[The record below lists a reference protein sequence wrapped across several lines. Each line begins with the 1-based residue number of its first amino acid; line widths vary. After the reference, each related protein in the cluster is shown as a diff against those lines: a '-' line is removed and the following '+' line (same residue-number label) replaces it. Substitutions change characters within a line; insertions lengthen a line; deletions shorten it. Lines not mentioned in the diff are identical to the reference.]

1 MKKTLLFFAA
11 VAMAAPAWAEVLTT
25 DTFDPDVHRVPNP
38 INLVVNGSFNDPDF
52 EFCVNYVT
60 VKDAAGDSIG
70 TEARY
75 GNPYGWGDYHSV
87 VSEGGT
93 LPGWTYSTGG
103 LWNGVIELLSHDE
116 PDDWWVEP
124 GNTYCVRALHYY
136 DNGWTTLDLV
146 GEAKGLEI
154 GKTYTLDLMVWYNF
168 PDNQPG
174 NPKFSIKVTDDE
186 GLGEGYP
193 SEDITPEVYVDEIKG
208 DKTYTWY
215 WGAQGGWNFYKTTFT
230 ARHETVQVHLKSG
243 VWNYE
248 GVTSHN
254 NWVNWDEVRIYDPAT
269 QGQGDSV
276 ASVAVDAE
284 QATEI
289 YTLQGVRV
297 PSTAN
302 LHGVYIVK
310 QGNKATKVVY

>member
-11 VAMAAPAWAEVLTT
+11 IAMAAPAWAEVYTT
-25 DTFDPDVHRVPNP
+25 DTFDPDEHRVPNP
-38 INLVVNGSFNDPDF
+38 INLVVNGDFNDPDF
-52 EFCVNYVT
+52 ELCVIYET
-60 VKDAAGDSIG
+60 VKDEAGDSIG

-87 VSEGGT
+87 VSDGGT
-93 LPGWTYSTGG
+93 LPGWTYSTAGM
-103 LWNGVIELLSHDE
+103 WNGVIQLLSHDE

-124 GNTYCVRALHYY
+124 GNTYCARTLHYY
-136 DNGWTTLDLV
+136 DDGWAPIELV

-154 GKTYTLDLMVWYNF
+154 GKTYTFDIMVWYNY
-168 PDNQPG
+168 PLGQPG
-174 NPKFSIKVTDDE
+174 DPKCTVYITDNE
-186 GLGEGYP
+186 GSGEGYP
-193 SEDITPEVYVDEIKG
+193 SVETDREGTDL
-208 DKTYTWY
+208 
-215 WGAQGGWNFYKTTFT
+215 GAQGDWNFYKTTFT

-243 VWNYE
+243 VYNYK
-248 GVTSHN
+248 GNTSNN

-310 QGNKATKVVY
+310 QGNKAVKVVY